1 MLCYPDTNADIE
13 VIIKNNRPSKDNLY
27 TGYRPAF
34 KVKEDYLTTGLIRL
48 IDCDEVRYGKETIA
62 EVWFVAPEHYPH
74 CLEVGQTIHFQ
85 DGAKVQGFVTITKI
99 NNKILEK

>member
-1 MLCYPDTNADIE
+1 MIHFPNIKADIE
-13 VIIKNNRPSKDNLY
+13 VMIKNNRPNKDNLY

-48 IDCDEVRYGKETIA
+48 IDCDELSYGEENIA
-62 EVWFVAPEHYPH
+62 EVWFITPEQYPN
-74 CLEVGQTIHFQ
+74 CLEVGQTIYFQ